1 MSWEPAPD
9 SLRQLATCLKDSLS
23 GFDKN
28 LQKQAELVR
37 PDGLVL
43 TPLVPANDC

>member
-37 PDGLVL
+37 TDALSLPDFI
-43 TPLVPANDC
+43 PANEC